1 MRNPKWT
8 EDEVVLALN
17 LYFQLEW
24 SEMYASNLK
33 VIELSKLLNS
43 LPGEG
48 RIGNQ
53 KYRNPNGVG
62 MKLQN
67 FKALDP
73 EYDGKGLSSYSNID
87 KEVFERY
94 SLDKKS
100 LKRRS
105 NQLISIINNRK
116 TIPDLEL
123 IHDEDIPLVVYEGK
137 IISRLHRVR
146 ERDSRISKRKKEI
159 VLKKTGRLQCEVC
172 DFDFKRKYG
181 DLGEGFCEVHHRTP
195 LSEIQG
201 DTKTTVNDL
210 AVVCANCHRMLHKMK
225 DMSVS
230 GLREKLI

>member
-1 MRNPKWT
+1 M
-8 EDEVVLALN
+8 D
-17 LYFQLEW
+17 
-24 SEMYASNLK
+24 ASNLK

-73 EYDGKGLSSYSNID
+73 EYDGKGLSRYSNID

-123 IHDEDIPLVVYEGK
+123 IHDEDIPLVVDEGK

-159 VLKKTGRLQCEVC
+159 VLKKTGRLLKSCKKE
-172 DFDFKRKYG
+172 
-181 DLGEGFCEVHHRTP
+181 
-195 LSEIQG
+195 
-201 DTKTTVNDL
+201 
-210 AVVCANCHRMLHKMK
+210 
-225 DMSVS
+225 
-230 GLREKLI
+230 